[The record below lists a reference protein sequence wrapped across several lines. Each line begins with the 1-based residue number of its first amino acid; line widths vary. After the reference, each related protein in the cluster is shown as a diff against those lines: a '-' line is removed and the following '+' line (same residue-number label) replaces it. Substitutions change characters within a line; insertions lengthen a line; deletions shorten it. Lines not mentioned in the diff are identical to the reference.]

1 MGKAEICFKQLET
14 KVNEKGGLD
23 TQIKDLTAKVAEG
36 EKGVKELTDAK
47 TALDAKVAELTAQ
60 LEKANADLQAA
71 NTAPKAEEPKKEEPK
86 KEEPK
91 KEEPK
96 KEEPTKAAA

>member
-1 MGKAEICFKQLET
+1 MRTVLFLIT
-14 KVNEKGGLD
+14 KYRFSSRR
-23 TQIKDLTAKVAEG
+23 

-71 NTAPKAEEPKKEEPK
+71 NAAPKAEEPKKEEPK
-86 KEEPK
+86 AEEAK

-96 KEEPTKAAA
+96 KEEPTKAAV